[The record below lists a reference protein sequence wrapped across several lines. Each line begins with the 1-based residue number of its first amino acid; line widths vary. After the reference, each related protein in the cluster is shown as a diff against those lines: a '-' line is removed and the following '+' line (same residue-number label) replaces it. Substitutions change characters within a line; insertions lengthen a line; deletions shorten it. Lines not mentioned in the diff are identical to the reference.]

1 MGEHI
6 LVIGAILLDVKGKPV
21 AGLEPGT
28 SNTSRIRVTRGGTA
42 RNVAENLG
50 RLGADVKLM
59 SAVGDDQTGKRLI
72 AQTAEANVDV
82 QYVQIIEGK
91 NTGAYMAVLETDGS
105 LSVAMDDVSVL
116 EAITPGYLNQHRA
129 LFRDADM
136 VMMDGS
142 LSSQAMNT
150 IVRLCN
156 QYDVRLIA
164 DPSSTRL
171 AERLRP
177 FLNDI
182 FLIVPNE
189 KEAAALCQFD
199 VLQNDPDSMLH
210 LARMLV
216 QEGVDNVIVTLSDFG
231 IDYATS
237 NESGYIPPNYSEMVD
252 STGTGDAATAA
263 IMYGLCNEMQPIEA
277 IRLGAAAAGLTLQSS
292 ETAVPDLSLDMLYEH
307 LIV

>member
-1 MGEHI
+1 M
-6 LVIGAILLDVKGKPV
+6 
-21 AGLEPGT
+21 
-28 SNTSRIRVTRGGTA
+28 GGTA

-59 SAVGDDQTGKRLI
+59 SAVGNDVTGQRLI
-72 AQTAEANVDV
+72 AQTADANVDV
-82 QYVQIIEGK
+82 EYVQVIEDK

-116 EAITPGYLNQHRA
+116 DAITPGYLNQHRR

-142 LSSQAMNT
+142 LSSSAMNT
-150 IVRLCN
+150 IVRLCK
-156 QYDVRLIA
+156 QYDIRLIA

-177 FLNDI
+177 FLDDI
-182 FLIVPNE
+182 YLIVPNE

-199 VLQNDPDSMLH
+199 VLQKDPDSMLH

-216 QEGVDNVIVTLSDFG
+216 QDGVDNVIVTLSDFG

-263 IMYGLCNEMQPIEA
+263 IMYGLCNGMQTIEA